1 MVTGVRI
8 VKPNGVFQLAISQR
22 KLLPFGQTDSTEEN
36 TWRLAEYQFKVN
48 ESKAINGIDYFT
60 LTYENRSV
68 NLDELTLPRGK
79 VVTGVRFYHHKGHIV
94 LQIRAT
100 DFNYFSGKLVNLHY
114 TPWVTNDDGGQT
126 EVEPSNRANPL
137 VYGEGVNAPV
147 AFKPNQYVTFRPTDF
162 ETDAAQLTVPFI
174 ETLPLESK
182 NPVVLAGVA
191 LTLKTQK
198 GSGGILA
205 PKLIAY
211 DFPIADKQPNEEF
224 DYID

>member
-1 MVTGVRI
+1 MAV
-8 VKPNGVFQLAISQR
+8 SQR
-22 KLLPFGQTDSTEEN
+22 TLLPFGQTDATEVN
-36 TWRLAEYQFKVN
+36 TWKLADYQFKVN
-48 ESKAINGIDYFT
+48 ESKAIDGIDYFT

-68 NLDELTLPRGK
+68 NLDELTVPRGK

-100 DFNYFSGKLVNLHY
+100 DFDYFSGKLVNLNY

-126 EVEPSNRANPL
+126 HIELSSRANPL
-137 VYGEGVNAPV
+137 KHGKGVNAPMAV
-147 AFKPNQYVTFRPTDF
+147 EPNRYVSFQPSDF
-162 ETDAAQLTVPFI
+162 DTDASQLTVPFI

-191 LTLKTQK
+191 LTLKIQEGT
-198 GSGGILA
+198 GGIIA

-211 DFPIADKQPNEEF
+211 DFPIADKQPTEE
-224 DYID
+224 YV